1 MLIKRFDNIKKQ
13 YQEIIL
19 DLNGYHS
26 LLRHFLLLY
35 EVVKSKYKMEQTI
48 NGLLLNEN
56 NDERVIIK

>member
-26 LLRHFLLLY
+26 LLTHFLLLY
-35 EVVKSKYKMEQTI
+35 EVVTSKNKMKMVMKD
-48 NGLLLNEN
+48 LL
-56 NDERVIIK
+56 IKEGSNK